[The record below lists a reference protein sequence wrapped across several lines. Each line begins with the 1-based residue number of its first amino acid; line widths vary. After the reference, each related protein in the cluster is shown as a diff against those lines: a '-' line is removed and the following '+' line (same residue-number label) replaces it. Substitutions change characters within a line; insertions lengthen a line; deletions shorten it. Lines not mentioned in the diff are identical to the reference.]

1 MNSSVEIKFSIRL
14 FFYLFILLLPF
25 DNEFALF
32 GVSVVTYIGFLLMAS
47 VLTNRTFFFK
57 SHFTFILLLV
67 PFSIGTFVDFIELN
81 NGSQLGFNELIHP
94 LMLLVLILITYSIA
108 IRGKLIT
115 IIWLIYGSTI
125 ILLLYQLFSS
135 NDMNNLRSGSNANDE
150 TRMTTLGSDP
160 NFVASYLSL
169 GMIMSIYLLLK
180 AIVVPKKIWYLS
192 VLLIPLFMF
201 GIINT
206 GSRGGLIALV
216 FGLISIIFTKKGV
229 KTQLLYIVFIAVV
242 FGFGAYF
249 ILHDASFLYRLQMAV
264 DDGDTAGRD
273 YIWQKAWGLTSDSP
287 LFGLG
292 YYGYMARLGP
302 LTGGSMLK
310 VTHNT
315 YLAMILA
322 TGWIG
327 TILFL
332 LFNYYVLKSV
342 WKYRTYP
349 FGNFLFSAFIVC
361 TISAQSVNLEISK
374 WFWIILALSIS
385 LKKNSSLLLNEKIR
399 L

>member
-1 MNSSVEIKFSIRL
+1 
-14 FFYLFILLLPF
+14 
-25 DNEFALF
+25 
-32 GVSVVTYIGFLLMAS
+32 MAS
-47 VLTNRTFFFK
+47 VLTNRIFFIK
-57 SHFTFILLLV
+57 SHFTFIILLV
-67 PFSIGTFVDFIELN
+67 PFSIGAFVDFIEFN
-81 NGSQLGFNELIHP
+81 NGSHLGYNKLIHP
-94 LMLLVLILITYSIA
+94 LMVFVLILITYNIA
-108 IRGKLIT
+108 IRGKLFT

-135 NDMNNLRSGSNANDE
+135 NDMNSSSSEYYASDE

-169 GMIMSIYLLLK
+169 GMVMSIYLLLK

-201 GIINT
+201 GIIDT
-206 GSRGGLIALV
+206 GSRGGLIALA
-216 FGLISIIFTKKGV
+216 FGLLSIIFTKKGV
-229 KTQLLYIVFIAVV
+229 KKQLLYTVFIAIV
-242 FGFGAYF
+242 FGFGTYF
-249 ILHDASFLYRLQMAV
+249 IFHDASFLYRLQLAV

-273 YIWQKAWGLTSDSP
+273 FIWQKAWGLTSDSP

-302 LTGGSMLK
+302 ITGGSMLK
-310 VTHNT
+310 ATHNT

-327 TILFL
+327 AILFL
-332 LFNYYVLKSV
+332 VFNYYVLKSV

-349 FGNFLFSAFIVC
+349 FGNFLFSALIVC
-361 TISAQSVNLEISK
+361 SISAQSINLEISK
-374 WFWIILALSIS
+374 WYWIILALSIS

-399 L
+399 LQI